1 MRPPS
6 VYAKPSCPAADPCDL
21 LRLLHGPHR
30 LACRL
35 LMVLLSQQGW
45 TAAQISDLLGY
56 DPGTVRRWIHRY
68 QRHGASAL
76 ADRPRAGRPR
86 LGSPTLAQRILR
98 LLQQPGAWTIPRLW
112 QRLGRPAISLRT
124 LHRRVAEVAAW
135 RRPRL
140 VAKGDPD
147 RDQIL
152 ANLHHA
158 IAELP
163 DGAVLLAEDE
173 THINLLPWVRAT
185 WILRGTR
192 QQVMTPGKNRR
203 RTILGAVDLAS
214 GRFLYQVTRKA
225 ISATFT
231 CFCQQLLAAYPAAP
245 VVVVIC
251 DNVIIHRS
259 KIVQRWLATHHPRLR
274 VLHGAR
280 YSPHDNP
287 VERVWGALKA
297 WLANNPTL
305 TIQGR
310 VRQVHAFFRQRT
322 TTQMLATAAPH
333 SSPWLPADYVRNFR
347 QAA

>member
-30 LACRL
+30 VACRL
-35 LMVLLSQQGW
+35 VIILLSQQGFS
-45 TAAQISDLLGY
+45 ASQIAGLLGY
-56 DPGTVRRWIHRY
+56 DPATVRRWIGRY
-68 QRHGASAL
+68 QKHGTPGL
-76 ADRPRAGRPR
+76 ADRPRSGRPR
-86 LGSPTLAQRILR
+86 LGSPKLTRRVLR
-98 LLQQPGAWTIPRLW
+98 LLEQPNAWTIPRLW
-112 QRLGRPAISLRT
+112 QRLGRPTISVRT

-152 ANLHHA
+152 ADLQQQ
-158 IAELP
+158 IRDLP

-185 WILRGTR
+185 WIPRGQR
-192 QQVMTPGKNRR
+192 QEVMTPGKNRR
-203 RTILGAVDLAS
+203 RTIFGAVDLRT
-214 GRFLYQVTRKA
+214 GRFLYQVTHKA
-225 ISATFT
+225 ISTSFT
-231 CFCQQLLAAYPAAP
+231 GFCEQLLAAYPAAP
-245 VVVVIC
+245 LVAVVC

-259 KIVQRWLATHHPRLR
+259 KIVQRWLAAHSRLR

-287 VERVWGALKA
+287 VERIWARSRRG
-297 WLANNPTL
+297 WPT
-305 TIQGR
+305 TR
-310 VRQVHAFFRQRT
+310 
-322 TTQMLATAAPH
+322 P
-333 SSPWLPADYVRNFR
+333 
-347 QAA
+347 